1 MAVSYK
7 FSIPRVEKIEQIS
20 GKEDVLSK
28 LIYAV
33 QAQSTEYPENS
44 VLLTKELELDYST
57 LESFTDYSDLTF
69 DDLLLWVLESQSV
82 DSVEEI
88 DIVVEAIAKIK
99 SLDFEIEN
107 KTIKREYNVS
117 LGIHRNIVE

>member
-44 VLLTKELELDYST
+44 VLLKKEVELDYTT
-57 LESFTDYSDLTF
+57 LESFTEYSDLTF
-69 DDLLLWVLESQSV
+69 DDLLLWVMESQSV

-88 DIVVEAIAKIK
+88 DIVAEAIAKIK